1 MESQGISKELEELK
15 ISIIEKAIKENYFG
29 KTYKKKLRLKK
40 KVKYAI
46 FGIINFIILL
56 NIPFLVRNV
65 NTYEDY
71 IIDMIGIILFILI
84 DTIVLYRI
92 EK

>member
-1 MESQGISKELEELK
+1 M
-15 ISIIEKAIKENYFG
+15 
-29 KTYKKKLRLKK
+29 KKKPRLKK

-46 FGIINFIILL
+46 FGIINLIILL

-65 NTYEDY
+65 NSYSDY

-84 DTIVLYRI
+84 DTIVLYKI

>member
-1 MESQGISKELEELK
+1 M
-15 ISIIEKAIKENYFG
+15 
-29 KTYKKKLRLKK
+29 KKLKLKK
-40 KVKYAI
+40 SVKYAI
-46 FGIINFIILL
+46 FGITNLIILL

-65 NTYEDY
+65 NNYSDY
-71 IIDMIGIILFILI
+71 VIDMIGIILFILI